1 MKKEMTF
8 SFAVTLGTLAT
19 ATVCHAEEAIVQ
31 PLPEDSANATIAP
44 LPTRLS
50 TVETAKP
57 TLDRTTL
64 DRTTDRISNRT
75 TDQIGNRTTGQN
87 SNRMTDQTSNR
98 MTDSNGNRSIAIAL
112 TPEFSPLKDEALPNL
127 PTPKS
132 PALSSPILDSSIQK
146 ASSSAA
152 KPTLIQIKSPELTQK
167 LDLAQTSEPTQLQ
180 NLTDKQTK
188 LEQELESLKQQLKKQ
203 ETQRTEQQNNKSQ
216 AKPHADLPDGLQIYS
231 EAIFLKPRSDLMM
244 DFARVDPGNTFL
256 ATGGP
261 IAALEYRQSTAWRVN
276 ARYRFAKSPWELGAS
291 YTRLGSDDTA
301 IALKP
306 TNGFLFSTL
315 TAPRGGSASA
325 DSAIATAK
333 IDYTVLDLDTGYHI
347 QPSKNVDLKLIAGL
361 RIANVGQNMAAVYTG
376 ESFDPIPGTFVASQ
390 QFRGLGPRVGA
401 EGRVALGSGFS
412 VYGRGSGS
420 LLFGDQESDLVETF
434 QGVPVADFKVKR
446 KQTVPIIDAAIG
458 LDWSAKLGQSGRF
471 TVGVGYEYQHWFNLT
486 RNVRY
491 TDASAP
497 GGFVESKGD
506 LSMQGFFAK
515 AGVSWTF

>member
-1 MKKEMTF
+1 MKKEMTL

-19 ATVCHAEEAIVQ
+19 ATACHAEEAIAQ
-31 PLPEDSANATIAP
+31 PQPEDSTTATNAP
-44 LPTRLS
+44 HRSPLS

-57 TLDRTTL
+57 TLDYA
-64 DRTTDRISNRT
+64 
-75 TDQIGNRTTGQN
+75 TDQISDQI
-87 SNRMTDQTSNR
+87 SDRMTD
-98 MTDSNGNRSIAIAL
+98 RSIGMAP
-112 TPEFSPLKDEALPNL
+112 TPEFSSPKHEALPSL

-132 PALSSPILDSSIQK
+132 PALNSPILNSPIQN
-146 ASSSAA
+146 SSSFAA
-152 KPTLIQIKSPELTQK
+152 KPTLIQIKSPELAQK
-167 LDLAQTSEPTQLQ
+167 LELAQTPERSPERSQPQLQ
-180 NLTDKQTK
+180 TLTDKQTK
-188 LEQELESLKQQLKKQ
+188 LEQELESIKQQLKQQ
-203 ETQRTEQQNNKSQ
+203 ETQRIEQQNNQSQ
-216 AKPHADLPDGLQIYS
+216 AKPHADFPDGLQIYS

-261 IAALEYRQSTAWRVN
+261 IASLEYRQSTAWRVN
-276 ARYRFAKSPWELGAS
+276 ARYRFAKSPWELGMS

-301 IALKP
+301 TALKP
-306 TNGFLFSTL
+306 TNGFVFSTL

-376 ESFDPIPGTFVASQ
+376 GSFDPIPGTFVASQ

-434 QGVPVADFKVKR
+434 QGVPVADFNVKR
-446 KQTVPIIDAAIG
+446 KQTVPVIDAAIG
-458 LDWSAKLGQSGRF
+458 LDWSAKLGQSGKF

>member
-1 MKKEMTF
+1 MKKEMTL

-19 ATVCHAEEAIVQ
+19 ATASHAQEATTQ
-31 PLPEDSANATIAP
+31 PHSDPIANTTIAL
-44 LPTRLS
+44 LPTPLS

-75 TDQIGNRTTGQN
+75 ADHISNRTV
-87 SNRMTDQTSNR
+87 DITSK
-98 MTDSNGNRSIAIAL
+98 
-112 TPEFSPLKDEALPNL
+112 PEFSSPKDEALPLL
-127 PTPKS
+127 PPPKS
-132 PALSSPILDSSIQK
+132 PELNPPTLNASIQK

-152 KPTLIQIKSPELTQK
+152 KPTLIQIKSPELAQK
-167 LDLAQTSEPTQLQ
+167 LNLAASPLVEASPRENRTPTPEPTQLQ

-188 LEQELESLKQQLKKQ
+188 LEQELESIKQQLKQQ
-203 ETQRTEQQNNKSQ
+203 ETQRIEQQNNKSQ
-216 AKPHADLPDGLQIYS
+216 AKPHPDLPDGLQIYS

-276 ARYRFAKSPWELGAS
+276 ARYRFAKSPWELGVS
-291 YTRLGSDDTA
+291 YTRLGSDNTA
-301 IALKP
+301 TALQP

-376 ESFDPIPGTFVASQ
+376 GSFDPIPGTFVASQ

-434 QGVPVADFKVKR
+434 QGIPVADFKVKR
-446 KQTVPIIDAAIG
+446 KQTVPVIDAAIG
-458 LDWSAKLGQSGRF
+458 LDWSAKLGQSGKF

-506 LSMQGFFAK
+506 LSMQGLFAK

>member
-1 MKKEMTF
+1 MKKEMTL
-8 SFAVTLGTLAT
+8 SFAVTLSTLAT
-19 ATVCHAEEAIVQ
+19 ANSSYAQEAPKQTLLTNTDPIVNETTAPQ
-31 PLPEDSANATIAP
+31 PTP
-44 LPTRLS
+44 LS

-57 TLDRTTL
+57 TLDRA
-64 DRTTDRISNRT
+64 
-75 TDQIGNRTTGQN
+75 
-87 SNRMTDQTSNR
+87 
-98 MTDSNGNRSIAIAL
+98 IAITP
-112 TPEFSPLKDEALPNL
+112 TPEFSSPKNEVLAITS
-127 PTPKS
+127 TPKTPVS
-132 PALSSPILDSSIQK
+132 TT
-146 ASSSAA
+146 
-152 KPTLIQIKSPELTQK
+152 PTLINSPTLNPLTPEYSTPNSSTLNSSTLNSQF
-167 LDLAQTSEPTQLQ
+167 LAETLPPENRTQLPEPTQLK
-180 NLTDKQTK
+180 NLTEKQNK
-188 LEQELESLKQQLKKQ
+188 LEQELRSIKQQLNQQ
-203 ETQRTEQQNNKSQ
+203 EAQRIEQQNNKSQ
-216 AKPHADLPDGLQIYS
+216 AKPHQDLPDGLQIYS

-301 IALKP
+301 TALKP

-333 IDYTVLDLDTGYHI
+333 IDYTVLDLDAGYHI
-347 QPSKNVDLKLIAGL
+347 QPSKNVDLKLVAGL
-361 RIANVGQNMAAVYTG
+361 RVANVGQNMAAVYTG
-376 ESFDPIPGTFVASQ
+376 GSFDPIPGTFVASQ
-390 QFRGLGPRVGA
+390 QFRGLGPRIGA

-412 VYGRGSGS
+412 VYGRSSGS

-446 KQTVPIIDAAIG
+446 KQTVPVLDAAIG
-458 LDWSAKLGQSGRF
+458 LDWSTKLGQSGKF

-515 AGVSWTF
+515 VGVSWTF

>member
-1 MKKEMTF
+1 MKKEMTL

-19 ATVCHAEEAIVQ
+19 ATACHAEEAIAQ
-31 PLPEDSANATIAP
+31 PLPENSATTPIAP
-44 LPTRLS
+44 HRSPLS

-64 DRTTDRISNRT
+64 NRTADRMSDRMIDSVSNRT
-75 TDQIGNRTTGQN
+75 TDRM
-87 SNRMTDQTSNR
+87 SNQ
-98 MTDSNGNRSIAIAL
+98 AL
-112 TPEFSPLKDEALPNL
+112 ATAPTPEFSPPKDEAFPNI

-132 PALSSPILDSSIQK
+132 PTLNSPILNSSIQT
-146 ASSSAA
+146 ASAA
-152 KPTLIQIKSPELTQK
+152 KPTLIQIKSPELAQK
-167 LDLAQTSEPTQLQ
+167 FDLAQTPEPTQLQ

-188 LEQELESLKQQLKKQ
+188 LEQELESIKQQLKQQ
-203 ETQRTEQQNNKSQ
+203 ETQRIEQQNNKSQ
-216 AKPHADLPDGLQIYS
+216 AKPHADFPDGLQIYS

-301 IALKP
+301 TALKP

-376 ESFDPIPGTFVASQ
+376 GSFDPIPGTFVASQ

-446 KQTVPIIDAAIG
+446 KQTVPVIDAAIG
-458 LDWSAKLGQSGRF
+458 LDWSTKLGQSGKF

>member
-1 MKKEMTF
+1 MKKEMTL

-44 LPTRLS
+44 LPTPLS

-64 DRTTDRISNRT
+64 DRTTDRIGNRT
-75 TDQIGNRTTGQN
+75 TDQI
-87 SNRMTDQTSNR
+87 SNR
-98 MTDSNGNRSIAIAL
+98 MTDSNGNRSIAIAP
-112 TPEFSPLKDEALPNL
+112 TPEFSPPKDEALPNLL

-361 RIANVGQNMAAVYTG
+361 RIANVGQNMAAIYTG
-376 ESFDPIPGTFVASQ
+376 GSFDPIPGTFVASQ

-446 KQTVPIIDAAIG
+446 KQTVPVIDAAIG
-458 LDWSAKLGQSGRF
+458 LDWSAKLGQSGKF

>member
-1 MKKEMTF
+1 MKKELTL

-19 ATVCHAEEAIVQ
+19 ASTSYAQEAPTTPLQ
-31 PLPEDSANATIAP
+31 PISDLIANDTIAP
-44 LPTRLS
+44 TPLS

-57 TLDRTTL
+57 TLDHATL
-64 DRTTDRISNRT
+64 DRKTDRISNHTIDRMS
-75 TDQIGNRTTGQN
+75 NRTIN
-87 SNRMTDQTSNR
+87 PA
-98 MTDSNGNRSIAIAL
+98 IAIAP
-112 TPEFSPLKDEALPNL
+112 TPEFSPPKDEALPII
-127 PTPKS
+127 PTPKAPEPKS
-132 PALSSPILDSSIQK
+132 PVLNASIQK
-146 ASSSAA
+146 TSSIAA
-152 KPTLIQIKSPELTQK
+152 KPTFVQIKSPELAQK
-167 LDLAQTSEPTQLQ
+167 LAQKLNLAASPTAEAPPVENRIQTPEPTQLQ
-180 NLTDKQTK
+180 TLTDKQTK
-188 LEQELESLKQQLKKQ
+188 LEQELESIKQQLKQQ
-203 ETQRTEQQNNKSQ
+203 ELQRIEQQNNKSQ
-216 AKPHADLPDGLQIYS
+216 AKPHPDLPDGLQIYS

-244 DFARVDPGNTFL
+244 DYARVDPGNTFL

-301 IALKP
+301 TTLKP

-333 IDYTVLDLDTGYHI
+333 IDYTVIDLDAGYHI

-361 RIANVGQNMAAVYTG
+361 RMANVGQNMSAVYTG
-376 ESFDPIPGTFVASQ
+376 GSFDPIPGTFIASQ

-446 KQTVPIIDAAIG
+446 KQTVPVIDAAIG
-458 LDWSAKLGQSGRF
+458 LDWSTKLGQSGKF
-471 TVGVGYEYQHWFNLT
+471 TIGVGYEYQHWFNLT

>member
-1 MKKEMTF
+1 MKKEMTL

-19 ATVCHAEEAIVQ
+19 TNSSYAQEAPKQTLLTNTDPIANETTALQ
-31 PLPEDSANATIAP
+31 PTP
-44 LPTRLS
+44 LS

-57 TLDRTTL
+57 TLDRA
-64 DRTTDRISNRT
+64 
-75 TDQIGNRTTGQN
+75 
-87 SNRMTDQTSNR
+87 
-98 MTDSNGNRSIAIAL
+98 IAITP
-112 TPEFSPLKDEALPNL
+112 TPEFSSPKDEVLTITS
-127 PTPKS
+127 TPKT
-132 PALSSPILDSSIQK
+132 PASTP
-146 ASSSAA
+146 
-152 KPTLIQIKSPELTQK
+152 PTLINSPTLNPPTPEYFTHSSSTLNSSIPKPPTPNSSTPNSQFSISNSQFLAESLPPETRTQ
-167 LDLAQTSEPTQLQ
+167 LPEPTQLK
-180 NLTDKQTK
+180 NLTEKQNK
-188 LEQELESLKQQLKKQ
+188 LERELQSIKQELKQQ
-203 ETQRTEQQNNKSQ
+203 ESQRLEQQNNKSQ
-216 AKPHADLPDGLQIYS
+216 AKPHQDLPDGLQIYG

-301 IALKP
+301 TALKP

-333 IDYTVLDLDTGYHI
+333 IDYTVLDLDAGYHI

-376 ESFDPIPGTFVASQ
+376 GSFDPIPGTFVASQ
-390 QFRGLGPRVGA
+390 QFRGLGPRIGA

-412 VYGRGSGS
+412 VYGRSSGS

-446 KQTVPIIDAAIG
+446 KQTVPVLDAAIG
-458 LDWSAKLGQSGRF
+458 LDWSTKLGKSGKF

-515 AGVSWTF
+515 LGMSWTF

>member
-1 MKKEMTF
+1 MKKEMTLG
-8 SFAVTLGTLAT
+8 FAVTLGTLAT
-19 ATVCHAEEAIVQ
+19 ASHAEEAIAQ
-31 PLPEDSANATIAP
+31 PQPEDSTTATIAP
-44 LPTRLS
+44 IRSPLS

-57 TLDRTTL
+57 TIDHTPLDRTA
-64 DRTTDRISNRT
+64 DQVSNRT
-75 TDQIGNRTTGQN
+75 TDRTTRPV
-87 SNRMTDQTSNR
+87 SNRVTDR
-98 MTDSNGNRSIAIAL
+98 PIAIAP
-112 TPEFSPLKDEALPNL
+112 TPEFSPPMDKALPNL
-127 PTPKS
+127 PTPQSSKLTS
-132 PALSSPILDSSIQK
+132 PLLNSSILNSSIQP
-146 ASSSAA
+146 ASAA
-152 KPTLIQIKSPELTQK
+152 KPTLIQIKSPELAQK
-167 LDLAQTSEPTQLQ
+167 LELAQTSEPSQPQLQ

-188 LEQELESLKQQLKKQ
+188 LEQELESIKQQLKQQ
-203 ETQRTEQQNNKSQ
+203 EAQRTEQQNNKSQ

-256 ATGGP
+256 STGGD

-301 IALKP
+301 TTLKP

-333 IDYTVLDLDTGYHI
+333 IDYTVLDLDAGYHI

-361 RIANVGQNMAAVYTG
+361 RVANVGQNMAAVYTG
-376 ESFDPIPGTFVASQ
+376 GSFDPIPGTFVASQ
-390 QFRGLGPRVGA
+390 QFQGLGPRVGA
-401 EGRVALGSGFS
+401 EGRVALGKGFS

-446 KQTVPIIDAAIG
+446 KQTVPVIDAAIG
-458 LDWSAKLGQSGRF
+458 LDWSAKLGQSGKF